1 MKSARLL
8 LNNRVT
14 RFIFVGSLNTILDYL
29 IFNLLIFLFSLKP
42 VEANFISTS
51 CALGFSYFL
60 NKRLV
65 FKHQGIIDKRSAILF
80 IAFTLF
86 GIWVIQ
92 GGLIYLI
99 VNWVQ
104 HTQPNLYAA
113 HKLIV
118 PDIAKIFA
126 TGASLIWN
134 FTSYNLFV
142 FRDPRSETS
151 K

>member
-8 LNNRVT
+8 LNNQVT
-14 RFIFVGSLNTILDYL
+14 RFILVGSLNTILDYL

-51 CALGFSYFL
+51 CALSFSYFL

-80 IAFTLF
+80 ISFTLF

>member
-1 MKSARLL
+1 MKSVRLL
-8 LNNRVT
+8 LNNRVI
-14 RFIFVGSLNTILDYL
+14 RFIFVGSLNTLVDYL
-29 IFNLLIFLFSLKP
+29 IFNFLIFLFLLKP

-51 CALGFSYFL
+51 LALGFSYFL

-92 GGLIYLI
+92 GALIYLI
-99 VNWVQ
+99 INWVQ
-104 HTQPNLYAA
+104 HTHPSLYAA
-113 HKLIV
+113 HKLII

-126 TGASLIWN
+126 TGASLVWN

-142 FRDPRSETS
+142 FRDPRAETS